1 MKKNQINQN
10 YNIINNQLNQENN
23 IQNIQIKTA
32 SNIYET
38 QVKHLQEQEIK
49 ENDLENEMCQQDLKR
64 INENSNNIKNSYQ
77 SRRNNLKNQIQA
89 IQDEIF
95 TLKNL
100 EKTADPG
107 GVEVITEKKS
117 SCFGLK
123 SKNSTHQ
130 IYRPNQKIAISQTI
144 SIRENTL
151 RDLLKEQRILD
162 NEEKNCVITIEN
174 NIEKLRNVSNQNKH
188 QNSNKFET
196 RQNNLQN
203 SINEM
208 NEKTAKRHEERSNQ
222 LMKEFKDVQN
232 QLHYQFQEKNSNLIK
247 NFGDVQSKAHEQ
259 KNQAIT
265 LLNKQLKDHHEKI
278 ASEYKIKNDKLFEN
292 FEATRKDVIVTC
304 NNRLEYENNKLKMI
318 ELNEK
323 NVEEMKI
330 KLHLN
335 LENSMK
341 KKKLKENKKLKKLNI
356 D

>member
-1 MKKNQINQN
+1 MKKKSKHYWNRKTEYETDQKGLEGEVKCCELSLKLFNDNLKHYEIMMNDLLNLKQKQNNLIIDLRKNEEMKLTKLNEKFNYEKNKCIENEQIEKKKQVYDIINNRINHLNNMEISEQKFVQETLTNNLKNLQENEKNQINQN

-162 NEEKNCVITIEN
+162 NEEK
-174 NIEKLRNVSNQNKH
+174 
-188 QNSNKFET
+188 
-196 RQNNLQN
+196 
-203 SINEM
+203 
-208 NEKTAKRHEERSNQ
+208 
-222 LMKEFKDVQN
+222 
-232 QLHYQFQEKNSNLIK
+232 
-247 NFGDVQSKAHEQ
+247 
-259 KNQAIT
+259 
-265 LLNKQLKDHHEKI
+265 KI
-278 ASEYKIKNDKLFEN
+278 
-292 FEATRKDVIVTC
+292 V
-304 NNRLEYENNKLKMI
+304 
-318 ELNEK
+318 
-323 NVEEMKI
+323 
-330 KLHLN
+330 
-335 LENSMK
+335 
-341 KKKLKENKKLKKLNI
+341 
-356 D
+356 